1 MSKSPRPLV
10 AGNWKNNGTIAMGET
25 LAREVV
31 AGAGNSPAE
40 IVLCPPYPLLPL
52 IGAVTRASG
61 VRLGA
66 QDCFT
71 EPDGAY
77 TGDVA
82 TEILRD
88 VGCSHVIVG
97 HSERRDLHRESD
109 DLVAEKVRAVW
120 RAGLVAI
127 VCIGE
132 TQNEKERGRTAMR
145 VMEQLAASI
154 PEGARADNLVVAYEP
169 VWAIGSGK
177 TPTKAEV
184 AMVHSLMR
192 NALRARF
199 GEQSAGMR
207 LLYGGSVKPANAAEL
222 LAIDNVDGAL
232 VGGASLKAKDFL
244 AIIAAIPRS

>member
-1 MSKSPRPLV
+1 MTKSPRPLV
-10 AGNWKNNGTIAMGET
+10 AGNWKNHGTVVMAEA
-25 LAREVV
+25 LAREIVAA
-31 AGAGNSPAE
+31 AGAGPVE
-40 IVLCPPYPLLPL
+40 IALCPPYPLLP
-52 IGAVTRASG
+52 IVNGAIAGSG

-88 VGCSHVIVG
+88 VGCRYVIVG

-120 RAGLVAI
+120 RAGLSAI

-132 TQNEKERGRTAMR
+132 TENEKERGRTAMR
-145 VMEQLAASI
+145 VMEQLSASV
-154 PEGARADNLVVAYEP
+154 PEGAKVDNLVVAYEP

-192 NALRARF
+192 NALRSRF
-199 GEQSAGMR
+199 GESAAGVR
-207 LLYGGSVKPANAAEL
+207 LLYGGSVKPANAAAL
-222 LAIDNVDGAL
+222 MAIANVDGAL

-244 AIIAAIPRS
+244 AVIAAIADP